1 MSTAL
6 HFIVRVSRRKGA
18 TVGEVLDR
26 LAKKRA
32 VVTGA
37 SSGIGQGIALALARE
52 GAEVTACGR
61 DRKRTEATRAA
72 IEANGGTAGAVCGD
86 VSDAGAVERIVAN
99 AVAAMG
105 GIDVLVNCAGIGELD
120 GWVPVH
126 EHSQSAWERTLAVN
140 LTGPFLMCKAALP
153 HMLAAGGGVFLHIS
167 SVCSITVWAGD
178 SAYSVSKAGLNML
191 SNHIAVEYADR
202 GIRSNTLLPGEIL
215 TPLHESAASASPD
228 AREWERQVLARH
240 PIGRFG
246 TVDEVAEAAV
256 FLCSDESRFL
266 TGANVPIDGA
276 YSRV

>member
-1 MSTAL
+1 
-6 HFIVRVSRRKGA
+6 
-18 TVGEVLDR
+18 
-26 LAKKRA
+26 A
-32 VVTGA
+32 VVTGG
-37 SSGIGQGIALALARE
+37 SSGIGEGIALAFANE
-52 GAEVTACGR
+52 GAQVTVCGR
-61 DRKRTEATRAA
+61 DEQRTAATRAA
-72 IEANGGTAGAVCGD
+72 IEAAGGVAHAALGD
-86 VSDAGAVERIVAN
+86 VSDPDEVTRIVDVA
-99 AVAAMG
+99 AAAMG

-126 EHSQSAWERTLAVN
+126 EHSQTAWDRTLAVN
-140 LTGPFLMCKAALP
+140 LTGPFLMSKAVLP
-153 HMLAAGGGVFLHIS
+153 HMLAAGGGALLHIS

-191 SNHIAVEYADR
+191 SDHIAVEYGDK

-228 AREWERQVLARH
+228 AREWERQVLAKH
-240 PIGRFG
+240 PVARFG

>member
-1 MSTAL
+1 VVA
-6 HFIVRVSRRKGA
+6 
-18 TVGEVLDR
+18 R
-26 LAKKRA
+26 LRGKRA
-32 VVTGA
+32 IVTGA
-37 SSGIGQGIALALARE
+37 SSGIGEGIASTFARE
-52 GAEVTACGR
+52 GATVTVCGR
-61 DRKRTEATRAA
+61 DAARTEAARAA
-72 IEANGGTAGAVCGD
+72 IEEAGGTAHAALGD
-86 VSDAGAVERIVAN
+86 VADPAVVERIVSTA
-99 AVAAMG
+99 AEAMG

-126 EHSQSAWERTLAVN
+126 EHSQGAWDRTLAVN
-140 LTGPFLMCKAALP
+140 LTGPFLMSKAVLP
-153 HMLAAGGGVFLHIS
+153 HMLRAGGGAILHIS

-191 SNHIAVEYADR
+191 SDHIAVEYADK

-228 AREWERQVLARH
+228 ARAWEQRVLAKH

-246 TVDEVAEAAV
+246 EVAEVAEAAL
-256 FLCSDESRFL
+256 FLCSDESQFM

>member
-1 MSTAL
+1 
-6 HFIVRVSRRKGA
+6 V
-18 TVGEVLDR
+18 ER
-26 LAKKRA
+26 LQGKRA

-37 SSGIGQGIALALARE
+37 SSGIGQGIALAFGRE
-52 GAEVTACGR
+52 GAAVAACGR
-61 DRKRTEATRAA
+61 DEARTDETRAA
-72 IEANGGTAGAVCGD
+72 IEAAGGTAHAVRGD
-86 VSDAGAVERIVAN
+86 VSDPADVSRMVDEAAGAL
-99 AVAAMG
+99 G
-105 GIDVLVNCAGIGELD
+105 GIDILVNCAGIGELD

-126 EHSQSAWERTLAVN
+126 EHSQGAWDRTLAVN
-140 LTGPFLMCKAALP
+140 LTGPFLMSKAALP
-153 HMLAAGGGVFLHIS
+153 HMLEAGGGALLHIS

-191 SNHIAVEYADR
+191 SDHIAVEYGDK

-228 AREWERQVLARH
+228 AREWERQVLAKH
-240 PIGRFG
+240 PVARFG

>member
-1 MSTAL
+1 MRS
-6 HFIVRVSRRKGA
+6 
-18 TVGEVLDR
+18 
-26 LAKKRA
+26 KRA

-37 SSGIGQGIALALARE
+37 SSGIGEGIAIALARE
-52 GAEVTACGR
+52 GAAVAACGR
-61 DRKRTEATRAA
+61 DSVRTRATSDA
-72 IEANGGTAGAVCGD
+72 INAAGGEAHPILGD
-86 VSDAGAVERIVAN
+86 VAIPDDAERMVSEASDKL
-99 AVAAMG
+99 G
-105 GIDVLVNCAGIGELD
+105 GINVLVNCAGIGELD

-126 EHSQSAWERTLAVN
+126 EHSLEAWQRTLAVN
-140 LTGPFLMCKAALP
+140 LTGPFLMVKAAIP
-153 HMLAAGGGVFLHIS
+153 RMLEAGGGAILHVS

-191 SNHIAVEYADR
+191 SDHIAVEYAEQ

-228 AREWERQVLARH
+228 ARGWEQRVLARH

-246 TVDEVAEAAV
+246 EVDEVAQAAV

>member
-1 MSTAL
+1 LA
-6 HFIVRVSRRKGA
+6 
-18 TVGEVLDR
+18 R
-26 LAKKRA
+26 LTGKRA
-32 VVTGA
+32 VVTGG
-37 SSGIGQGIALALARE
+37 SSGIGEGIAMAFAE
-52 GAEVTACGR
+52 QGAQVTVCGR
-61 DRKRTEATRAA
+61 DEGRTEATCAA
-72 IEANGGTAGAVCGD
+72 IETAGGAAHAARGD
-86 VSDAGAVERIVAN
+86 VSDPDDVARIVDS
-99 AVAAMG
+99 AVDAMG

-126 EHSQSAWERTLAVN
+126 EHSQDAWDRTLAVN
-140 LTGPFLMCKAALP
+140 LTGPFLMSKAVLP
-153 HMLAAGGGVFLHIS
+153 HMLEGNGGALLHIS

-191 SNHIAVEYADR
+191 SDHIAVEYADE

-215 TPLHESAASASPD
+215 TPLHEAAASASPD
-228 AREWERQVLARH
+228 ARDWEQQVLAKH

-246 TVDEVAEAAV
+246 EVDEVAQAAV